1 MIPPHGARAERPLR
15 DFSALLL
22 LLVLAGLGPDPAAA
36 EESAP
41 SPLKAGAWAIE
52 FELDPEYQY
61 VFGLGGAATLAAK
74 RMWTDR
80 TGLRFGASIGY
91 SEEESEGESN
101 RFIVNPSYPG
111 GIGGRFPEGGGR
123 ETHDYAIFAHL
134 RRHHPVRER
143 VSIHWEVGP
152 SFRYLEYDAWNEDVY
167 FYGPEYSSYR
177 ETTTRRGVYL
187 DARIGFEWN
196 FAGRLA
202 LGASYG
208 AYGGYQWGKGTYY
221 RTYRREDGLYSST
234 DQNFRELRRADFS
247 TSRATVS
254 FTAYL

>member
-1 MIPPHGARAERPLR
+1 MIPPRGVRAARPLR
-15 DFSALLL
+15 DFAALLL
-22 LLVLAGLGPDPAAA
+22 LLALAGLRPEHAAA

-61 VFGLGGAATLAAK
+61 GLGLGGAATVSAK

-91 SEEESEGESN
+91 SEEEYEGD
-101 RFIVNPSYPG
+101 RVDFVVNPSYPG
-111 GIGGRFPEGGGR
+111 GIGGRYPDEGGR
-123 ETHDYAIFAHL
+123 EAHDYAIFAHL

-143 VSIHWEVGP
+143 VSIYWEVGP
-152 SFRYLEYDAWNEDVY
+152 SFRYQEYDSWSEDVW
-167 FYGPEYSSYR
+167 FYGPEFASYR
-177 ETTTRRGVYL
+177 EMATRRGVYL

-196 FAGRLA
+196 FSGRLA

-208 AYGGYQWGKGTYY
+208 AYGGYQWGKGSYSRAY
-221 RTYRREDGLYSST
+221 RTDDGLYSSSSQ
-234 DQNFRELRRADFS
+234 DFREMRRADFS
-247 TSRATVS
+247 TSRVSVS